1 VSLALALALWVGAPA
16 IADQP
21 DVTHLLPPNGTSA
34 AQLPIGFE
42 VCRDGST
49 RCPDE
54 AVAEM
59 YRRWR
64 PLNNR
69 CDHKAVFA
77 LTYLRTTEEFVRTV
91 KADPSFFSDNPW
103 INWEDR
109 VFAQLYFNPAD
120 AWRNGHP
127 VPPAWK
133 IAFQTTESPDVTAI
147 GDLFLGMNA
156 HIQRDL
162 PFVLAHVGL
171 VKPNGESRKA
181 DHDKVNQF
189 LDHVATKLQKELSER
204 YDELFVATSAAGP
217 VDEPTVLQGVRGWR
231 ELAWRNAERLV
242 NAATDADRAAVAQS
256 IDSYAESQARLILAG
271 NTMPGYGPTRD
282 AYCRAHNALAFEPQ
296 TGAGVASRGAL
307 SLSLRLYRRSIRRAL
322 RVGSLRARVTM
333 GEGGSVT
340 LVATGRS
347 LTPTARSAAATSFA
361 RAAGH
366 FARRGSR
373 TLDVSLS
380 AAGRRMLRSAL
391 RRGRRVRISV
401 SARAFGVDG
410 EAAQRTASITLR
422 R

>member
-109 VFAQLYFNPAD
+109 VFAQLFFNPAD

-127 VPPAWK
+127 VPPAWQ
-133 IAFQTTESPDVTAI
+133 IAFQATESPDVTAI

-373 TLDVSLS
+373 TLDASLT

>member
-1 VSLALALALWVGAPA
+1 MSLALALALWVGAPA

-42 VCRDGST
+42 ICRDGSP

-103 INWEDR
+103 VNWEDR
-109 VFAQLYFNPAD
+109 VFAQLYFRPAD
-120 AWRNGHP
+120 AWRYSHP
-127 VPPAWK
+127 VPPAWQ
-133 IAFQTTESPDVTAI
+133 IAFQATESPDVTAI

-189 LDHVATKLQKELSER
+189 LDNVATKLQKELSER

-217 VDEPTVLQGVRGWR
+217 VDEPAVLEGVRGWR

-242 NAATDADRAAVAQS
+242 NAATEADRAAVA
-256 IDSYAESQARLILAG
+256 
-271 NTMPGYGPTRD
+271 
-282 AYCRAHNALAFEPQ
+282 
-296 TGAGVASRGAL
+296 
-307 SLSLRLYRRSIRRAL
+307 
-322 RVGSLRARVTM
+322 
-333 GEGGSVT
+333 
-340 LVATGRS
+340 
-347 LTPTARSAAATSFA
+347 
-361 RAAGH
+361 
-366 FARRGSR
+366 
-373 TLDVSLS
+373 
-380 AAGRRMLRSAL
+380 
-391 RRGRRVRISV
+391 
-401 SARAFGVDG
+401 
-410 EAAQRTASITLR
+410 
-422 R
+422 